1 MHARL
6 NNLLSFF
13 VIKNL
18 AQKSKKVCKYKW
30 EDILSKWLKGVC
42 LTAKYME
49 GVCKY
54 FVNKTETPS
63 FFAVFKA
70 I

>member
-1 MHARL
+1 MSNTLNVSSEDARKVKK
-6 NNLLSFF
+6 SVIFF
-13 VIKNL
+13 CD
-18 AQKSKKVCKYKW
+18 KK
-30 EDILSKWLKGVC
+30 IWLKGIC

-63 FFAVFKA
+63 FFAVFAA